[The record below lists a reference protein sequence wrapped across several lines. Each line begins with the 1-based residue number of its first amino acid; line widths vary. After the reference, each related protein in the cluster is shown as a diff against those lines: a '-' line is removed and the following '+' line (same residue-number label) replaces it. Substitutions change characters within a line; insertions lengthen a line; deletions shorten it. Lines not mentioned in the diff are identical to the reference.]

1 MKPYYDDGRGI
12 TIYHGDCR
20 EILPTLGNDFA
31 VVSDPPYGMAWN
43 TDGTRFSGGKFKAGR
58 VRARPAVV
66 ADDVPFDPAPLAAYP
81 RCLLWGFPHFFQRL
95 ERGTLLVW
103 IKKPAERYGTF
114 LSDADI
120 GWMKG
125 GHGIYVHYAPW
136 EGIVR
141 GDEHAQRSVHPTQKP
156 LPLMRWCI
164 EMAVGAADIP
174 ILDPYMGSGTTLR
187 AAKDLGR
194 RAIGIEIE
202 ERYCEVAAQRLSQ
215 EVLDLP
221 RVPTGEGQSNG

>member
-1 MKPYYDDGRGI
+1 MTLPAPYYADDLV
-12 TIYHGDCR
+12 TLYHGDCR
-20 EILPTLGNDFA
+20 EILPLLGTDFA

-43 TDGTRFSGGKFKAGR
+43 TDASRFSGGKFKAKRGS
-58 VRARPAVV
+58 ARPVIV
-66 ADDVPFDPAPLAAYP
+66 ADEVPFDPAPLVAYP
-81 RCLLWGFPHFFQRL
+81 RCVLWGFNHFHQKL
-95 ERGTLLVW
+95 DKGTLFVW

-164 EMAVGAADIP
+164 ERVGGSDP
-174 ILDPYMGSGTTLR
+174 ILDPYAGSGTTLV
-187 AAKDLGR
+187 AAKQIGR
-194 RAIGIEIE
+194 KAVGIEIE
-202 ERYCEVAAQRLSQ
+202 ERYCAVAAARLSQ
-215 EVLDLP
+215 NVLDL
-221 RVPTGEGQSNG
+221 GGAA